1 MQPYIQIKHFYHSNM
16 YEIKHKFTERNIKTN
31 YTPERPTHRPQQQQQ
46 EKKLNFPKFSKIH
59 S

>member
-46 EKKLNFPKFSKIH
+46 QQQQQL
-59 S
+59 